1 MSDRIGLGGDYDPS
15 ASTAGWPSRPA
26 MPGRRRMTSLGLLRI
41 LWGRKLYVL
50 TPTICTMIGGLVVI
64 MTLPPRYE
72 ASSRVVLDFIKPDP
86 VTGFRVNEKT
96 SDAYISSQFQMLRS
110 AEVTGRV
117 VEAMGWLQSP
127 DMVNAWRAAP
137 DHGDDIKAW
146 AGRQLSFA
154 IGGDLVPDTNIMKI
168 KFQSTTPDMARL
180 VADNIRTAYIE
191 AAIAQTRDSARA
203 SATNLTAQADRERE
217 RLVQLQTAKA
227 DLERQTGI
235 VMNDR
240 GISDA
245 DIAAMRVAQE
255 SALPPIQQER
265 RGPPRKGQAELL
277 QAQLDNIDSSIV
289 AAGRTL
295 GPNNPQMIE
304 MHRRRDYV
312 AAELAGA
319 NPTDQVADQT
329 SRRVAAITALA
340 HHSADKLTEVSDKQL
355 ALRLMQDEI
364 GRRQKLF
371 EKVSERAGRQ
381 LEISAVS
388 DANLTPVGVTTVE
401 PAPVF
406 PNLALILGGCAVLGL
421 TCGALL
427 AFMIEA
433 IGRRVRTATD
443 LGGAISTPLL
453 GVMPPIVWA
462 RAPRPKVERA
472 RRVQRVR
479 PPKPPREPRAAR
491 NKAKFSQA

>member
-1 MSDRIGLGGDYDPS
+1 MTLG
-15 ASTAGWPSRPA
+15 
-26 MPGRRRMTSLGLLRI
+26 GLLRI

-50 TPTICTMIGGLVVI
+50 TPTICTVIGGIVVI
-64 MTLPPRYE
+64 TTFPPRYE
-72 ASSRVVLDFIKPDP
+72 ASSRVILDIVKPDP
-86 VTGFRVNEKT
+86 VTGFRVTDKT

-110 AEVTGRV
+110 DNVTGRV

-146 AGRQLSFA
+146 AGHQLAYA

-203 SATNLTAQADRERE
+203 SATNLTAQAARERE

-235 VMNDR
+235 MINDL
-240 GISDA
+240 GMTDA
-245 DIAAMRVAQE
+245 DVTAVRVAQE
-255 SALPPIQQER
+255 NAQLPLQPRER
-265 RGPPRKGQAELL
+265 RGPQRRTKPEIL
-277 QAQLDNIDSSIV
+277 QEQLNNIDSSIV

-319 NPTDQVADQT
+319 QPPDPVADQT
-329 SRRVAAITALA
+329 ARRLAAITALA
-340 HHSADKLTEVSDKQL
+340 HHSADRMTEVSDKQL

-364 GRRQKLF
+364 KRRQKLF
-371 EKVSERAGRQ
+371 EKVSERAGKQ

-388 DANLTPVGVTTVE
+388 DANLTPIGITTVE

-406 PNLALILGGCAVLGL
+406 PNLALILGGCGVLGL
-421 TCGALL
+421 ACGALL
-427 AFMIEA
+427 AFMVEA
-433 IGRRVRTATD
+433 VGRRVRTATD
-443 LGGAISTPLL
+443 LGGAITTPLL

-462 RAPRPKVERA
+462 RAPKPKIERA
-472 RRVQRVR
+472 RRPGRVR
-479 PPKPPREPRAAR
+479 APKPPREPKAAR
-491 NKAKFSQA
+491 SKPKLGQA